1 MIIPANHPALAGHF
15 PGNPL
20 VPGVVILD
28 FVLQKARKKGLEVT
42 GISRTK
48 FIAPLRAETPFEV
61 EITLLKQACEFRVL
75 AAGGTLVHGTLDC
88 PDHFS

>member
-28 FVLQKARKKGLEVT
+28 FVLQKARKKGLDVT

-48 FIAPLRAETPFEV
+48 FIAPLRAETPFEI
-61 EITLLKQACEFRVL
+61 EITLLKQECEFRVL
-75 AAGGTLVHGTLDC
+75 AADGTLAHGILNC

>member
-1 MIIPANHPALAGHF
+1 MIIPTNHPALAGHF

-20 VPGVVILD
+20 IPGVVILD
-28 FVLQKARKKGLEVT
+28 YVLQKARKKGLEVT

-48 FIAPLRAETPFEV
+48 FIAPLRAETPFEI
-61 EITLLKQACEFRVL
+61 EITLSKEECEFRVL
-75 AAGGTLVHGTLDC
+75 SAGDTLAHGTLDC

>member
-15 PGNPL
+15 PDNPL
-20 VPGVVILD
+20 VPGVVMLD

-48 FIAPLRAETPFEV
+48 FIAPLRADTPFEI
-61 EITLLKQACEFRVL
+61 EITLLKQGCEFRVL
-75 AAGGTLVHGTLDC
+75 AMGDTLAHGTLNC